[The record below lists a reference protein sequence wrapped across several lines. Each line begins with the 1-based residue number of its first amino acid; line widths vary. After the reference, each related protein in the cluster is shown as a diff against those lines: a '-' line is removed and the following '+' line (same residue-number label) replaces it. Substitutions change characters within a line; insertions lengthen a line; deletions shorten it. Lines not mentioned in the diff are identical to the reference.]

1 VGGGGGGGGG
11 GGKFFTRVK
20 NLDIPSNKI
29 LEIKVENTYCE

>member
-1 VGGGGGGGGG
+1 LGGEV
-11 GGKFFTRVK
+11 FTRVK